1 MLQSMRSQRAE
12 HNLAAE
18 QQQCFMDNFL
28 RTVKLLTCP
37 FYVSIPLYFLSQT
50 FLFLAK
56 QFASSFVYSFQ
67 RGFLFNCWIIKP
79 VYLYVT
85 LHESLEEMH
94 YVSVTVHFKT
104 LKTGKNS
111 RQFHSQSWPD
121 PPSLQLH
128 RGPLCPPYVCS
139 TSLFSVLQADLSY
152 FKTFVCDSQHLEG
165 FIFASLPLGSVSVH
179 AKLLQS
185 CPTLCNPMDYSLPAS
200 SVRGILQVRILK
212 WIAISFPG
220 DLPNPGIEPRSPAL
234 QADSLP
240 TEL

>member
-1 MLQSMRSQRAE
+1 
-12 HNLAAE
+12 
-18 QQQCFMDNFL
+18 
-28 RTVKLLTCP
+28 
-37 FYVSIPLYFLSQT
+37 
-50 FLFLAK
+50 
-56 QFASSFVYSFQ
+56 
-67 RGFLFNCWIIKP
+67 
-79 VYLYVT
+79 
-85 LHESLEEMH
+85 MH

-152 FKTFVCDSQHLEG
+152 FKTFVCDSPHLEG

-185 CPTLCNPMDYSLPAS
+185 CPTLCNPMDCSLPDS
-200 SVRGILQVRILK
+200 SVCGILQARILE
-212 WIAISFPG
+212 WVATPSSRG
-220 DLPNPGIEPRSPAL
+220 SSDPGIKPRSLISPVGSLSLAL
-234 QADSLP
+234 PRKPTAGVRTPQIGSLYSDSG
-240 TEL
+240 